1 MAEAGQQD
9 ANTGYAWE
17 MLGAM
22 AELGYGPLHSGA
34 AVAVAGEVEF
44 ESIMLVYYP
53 GVRFFSMLLQSEFFQ
68 NIIGD
73 KQLGDYQ
80 ATVTVPVLDKL

>member
-1 MAEAGQQD
+1 MKDLSPPRQLRSRNTLD
-9 ANTGYAWE
+9 AISKA
-17 MLGAM
+17 
-22 AELGYGPLHSGA
+22 SG
-34 AVAVAGEVEF
+34 VAVAGEVEF

-73 KQLGDYQ
+73 RQLGDYQ